1 MGIPQL
7 YLILWEH
14 QKILDFASNEFCGVK
29 SNLHFS
35 GIRFR

>member
-14 QKILDFASNEFCGVK
+14 PKILDFASNEFCDVK
-29 SNLHFS
+29 SNLHFP